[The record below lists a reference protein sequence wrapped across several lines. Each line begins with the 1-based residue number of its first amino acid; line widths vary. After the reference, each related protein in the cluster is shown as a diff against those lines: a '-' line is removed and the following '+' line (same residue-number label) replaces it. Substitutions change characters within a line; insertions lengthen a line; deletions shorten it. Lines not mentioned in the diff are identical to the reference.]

1 MQSHFQVPVGVQNS
15 VAPRVKEYLRRYS
28 RPLDLPIS
36 TISTKIRGK
45 RARERE
51 RKVLV
56 CVDQYKGRNV
66 RLTFDS
72 SRADRRTET
81 SSSVLVLADEIDC
94 IPSIPAAGAVVRS
107 ALKEVQPEQ
116 PPENEETK
124 RPQQD
129 DADAVVFGRGSMQI
143 TVMVLR
149 TAKSW
154 HFKCEPSDTIATVR
168 REILAVLGLSS
179 VSGSKLI
186 YAGAGRELLGG
197 RPLSFYGI
205 RDGGAMQLEL
215 PQGAEKQ
222 ITSTAGRRRQEEQAQ
237 FKE

>member
-1 MQSHFQVPVGVQNS
+1 MAVPPFVPPLGKVVEQKADEMPTPYEQQTTNDKHPKKKQGDGGGVVGDRNDDMGHHFEPV
-15 VAPRVKEYLRRYS
+15 
-28 RPLDLPIS
+28 
-36 TISTKIRGK
+36 
-45 RARERE
+45 
-51 RKVLV
+51 V
-56 CVDQYKGRNV
+56 CV
-66 RLTFDS
+66 L
-72 SRADRRTET
+72 RT
-81 SSSVLVLADEIDC
+81 
-94 IPSIPAAGAVVRS
+94 IPAAVDRS